1 MTALRADS
9 GGAGLLLPMAALVA
23 GGVCLGV
30 APVAVKALDL
40 APEVS
45 AFYRVLLAAPVFALS
60 AMLLPRPSPTNGGK
74 GASVGLYT
82 LAAFVFA
89 ADLVVMHLAIRM
101 TDVAVATLLTNCA
114 PFFVGLMGLVG
125 LADKPRRSFWLA
137 LPIAL
142 AGAALL
148 IGANVSGGGS
158 ALGDALALLASAL
171 YAGYLVCVRALR
183 ERGASTVAIMASV
196 TGASALLLVPLF
208 LAAGAPVPT
217 DAETWALLA
226 ALVIV
231 GQLVGQG
238 LVVTALKDLPVSLG
252 SLVLLLQPV
261 SAAAL
266 SWAWLGEVLAPVQVV
281 GIAVVLLAIAGASLG
296 SGS

>member
-74 GASVGLYT
+74 GASVGLYA

-101 TDVAVATLLTNCA
+101 ADVAVATLLTNCA

-137 LPIAL
+137 LPVAL
-142 AGAALL
+142 FGAALL

-158 ALGDALALLASAL
+158 ALGDALAL

-231 GQLVGQG
+231 GQLAGQG